1 MRVVTS
7 SQVEKERKKQ
17 LKRSL
22 TSSRSSTPKDGA
34 PKSAGELI
42 TGVGD
47 GLQNSAGELITGVGD
62 GMDVMQKAG
71 VDVMQ
76 KVVPINADILSDGSY
91 DLSTMDKISYH
102 LENKMARGAWQKF
115 YILLYIVIVIWI
127 VFTCLWKV
135 TSAGD
140 AALRG
145 ETELSDDTTAA
156 IASHL
161 PWGP

>member
-34 PKSAGELI
+34 QKSAGELI
-42 TGVGD
+42 TDVGD
-47 GLQNSAGELITGVGD
+47 GLQNSAGELITGVGA
-62 GMDVMQKAG
+62 GVGAG

-76 KVVPINADILSDGSY
+76 KVVPINADILSDGGTY

-115 YILLYIVIVIWI
+115 YILLYIVIVIWV
-127 VFTCLWKV
+127 VFTVLWKV

-145 ETELSDDTTAA
+145 ETDLDDITTAA
-156 IASHL
+156 IAFHL

>member
-34 PKSAGELI
+34 QKSAGELI

-76 KVVPINADILSDGSY
+76 KVVPINADILSDGGTY

-115 YILLYIVIVIWI
+115 YILLYIVIVIWV
-127 VFTCLWKV
+127 VFTVLWKV

-145 ETELSDDTTAA
+145 ETDEVLTAA
-156 IASHL
+156 IAFHL
-161 PWGP
+161 PWDP